1 MWVLE
6 GWLEERG
13 VIWERGFLGLGLEE
27 GQRNKYIA
35 LLVVKGEVWR
45 RRRRLV
51 GEKG

>member
-1 MWVLE
+1 M
-6 GWLEERG
+6 
-13 VIWERGFLGLGLEE
+13 GLGRLARGERSYLGEGFSGARLEK

-35 LLVVKGEVWR
+35 LLVDKGEVWR